1 MTLEEKDL
9 EARILA
15 YMKTAAYKPLTDAE
29 LAEAMHLTDE
39 DLVAFWP
46 ALESLERQAEII
58 KTRNDRYGTPP
69 KLNLIVGRLSMTS
82 KGFGFLIP
90 EVRESETDTDVFI
103 PNSGLLGAMDGDR
116 VLVRLTTHAH
126 DGRTREGEVVRIV
139 QHAHEKIVG
148 TFDFDTRHAFGFVKP
163 DDTKIQEDIFIPRE
177 DVHGAK
183 SGMKVVV
190 QIRQWPYGRRNAEGE
205 IIEILGVVGTPGV
218 DILSVM
224 RQYELV
230 ETFPEAAQAQANAIS
245 RTVPANDNEGRRDRR
260 DLPIVTVDG
269 DDAKDLDDGVYA
281 EARSD
286 GGWFLGVYIADVSY
300 YVPENSPLD
309 LEARRRG
316 TSVYLVDRVIPM
328 LPKRLSNGICSL
340 NAGEDRFALA
350 CEMEIGTDGTV
361 KKHEIIPTRI
371 RVHHRLTYGIVNRI
385 LVDKDKTLC
394 KTYADILPLLQNLR
408 AVREAMKKARRERG
422 TIDFDI
428 PETRAVLD
436 EHGHAIA
443 LQKRVGSLA
452 ESIIEEC
459 MLAANETVAE
469 HMEKKLLPFI
479 YRVHERPT
487 EEKLQRLNDL
497 LANFSL
503 HIIPDKNGEVQP
515 KAIQR
520 ILEAVKGRPE
530 ERIVS
535 TVSLR
540 SMQQARYADE
550 SLGHFGLAARYYT
563 HFTSPIR
570 RYPDLIVHRL
580 LRETL
585 ATGTIAR
592 ARQEK
597 LRSLLP
603 EIADHASAME
613 RRAIEAERET
623 QDMKK
628 IEYMQGFVGQ
638 DFSATI
644 SGVTAFGLF
653 VELDI
658 GVEGLVHVSS
668 MVNDYYE
675 YQEQN
680 YALVGE
686 MTNVRYRL
694 GDAVEVTLVR
704 ANVEARTLDF
714 ILKDNGVY
722 IAPPKKPKKAPQDG
736 ASAALQP
743 TTKKKGKH
751 AQATGKILAHKKGR
765 GKKKR
770 EILALETTSTPHH
783 GKHKKRN
790 SKHGAQNFNNASR
803 ENAPNRPH
811 AFWMSPPKKDSHPAE
826 FARKPK
832 KNKRRSR
839 ARHRLERDKK

>member
-9 EARILA
+9 ETRILA
-15 YMKTAAYKPLTDAE
+15 YMRTAAYKPLTDAE

-46 ALESLERQAEII
+46 ALESLEKQAEII
-58 KTRNDRYGTPP
+58 KTRNDRYGTPK

-90 EVRESETDTDVFI
+90 EVRESEADTDIFI
-103 PNSGLLGAMDGDR
+103 PGSELFGAMDGDR
-116 VLVRLTTHAH
+116 VLVRLTIHARG
-126 DGRTREGEVVRIV
+126 GRAREGEVVRIV

-148 TFDFDTRHAFGFVKP
+148 TFDFDARHVFGFVKP
-163 DDTKIQEDIFIPRE
+163 DDVKIQEDIFIPRE
-177 DVHGAK
+177 GVHGAK

-190 QIRQWPYGRRNAEGE
+190 QIRQWPCGRRNAEGE
-205 IIEILGVVGTPGV
+205 IVEILGAADTPGV

-230 ETFPEAAQAQANAIS
+230 ETFPEAAQAQADAIPLTIPKTDS
-245 RTVPANDNEGRRDRR
+245 AGRRDRR
-260 DLPIVTVDG
+260 NLPIVTVDG

-281 EARSD
+281 EARPD

-300 YVPENSPLD
+300 YVAENSPLD

-350 CEMEIGTDGTV
+350 CEMEIGTDGKV

-371 RVHHRLTYGIVNRI
+371 RVHRRLTYGVVNRI
-385 LVDKDKTLC
+385 LVEKDEATRKA
-394 KTYADILPLLQNLR
+394 YADILPLLQNLR
-408 AVREAMKKARRERG
+408 AVREAMKNARRARG

-428 PETRAVLD
+428 PETRAILD
-436 EHGHAIA
+436 ENGHAIA

-515 KAIQR
+515 KAIQK

-585 ATGTIAR
+585 ATGTIPR

-597 LRSLLP
+597 LRTLLP

-686 MTNVRYRL
+686 MTNVCYRL

-722 IAPPKKPKKAPQDG
+722 IAPPKKPKKTPQDG

-743 TTKKKGKH
+743 TTKKKGKR
-751 AQATGKILAHKKGR
+751 AATEKISARKKNR
-765 GKKKR
+765 GKKKH
-770 EILALETTSTPHH
+770 EVMAVETTSAPLHGK
-783 GKHKKRN
+783 GKHKRRKSKR
-790 SKHGAQNFNNASR
+790 GAQDLNRALR
-803 ENAPNRPH
+803 EDAPKRPH
-811 AFWMSPPKKDSHPAE
+811 AFWMSLPQNDEHKAHKTKTTQRRGRPCRRMR
-826 FARKPK
+826 RKEK
-832 KNKRRSR
+832 
-839 ARHRLERDKK
+839 